1 MNPRDL
7 HGRVIALVLGRR
19 HDGELI
25 LSAGIRWRI
34 YGYGGSALWLRS
46 IDGGTKSKLTLRE
59 FEDLRDCGRIE
70 VCEHD
75 PLPDLLRRHYVK
87 VRLPRSGAIV

>member
-1 MNPRDL
+1 MNPRDV
-7 HGRVIALVLGRR
+7 HGRVLALVRGRR

-25 LSAGIRWRI
+25 LSAGIRWRV

-59 FEDLRDCGRIE
+59 FEDLRDSRRIV

-75 PLPDLLRRHYVK
+75 PLPDLIAQRTHHVGSNR
-87 VRLPRSGAIV
+87 A

>member
-7 HGRVIALVLGRR
+7 HGHVLALVIGR
-19 HDGELI
+19 DIMGELL
-25 LSAGIRWRI
+25 LSAGIRWRV

-59 FEDLRDCGRIE
+59 FEDLRDSRRIV

-75 PLPDLLRRHYVK
+75 PLPNLVARRVT
-87 VRLPRSGAIV
+87 R

>member
-1 MNPRDL
+1 MLARMNPKDL
-7 HGRVIALVLGRR
+7 HGRVLALVLGRR

-25 LSAGIRWRI
+25 LSAGIRWRV

-59 FEDLRDCGRIE
+59 FEDLCDSRRIV

-75 PLPDLLRRHYVK
+75 PLPDLIERGRK
-87 VRLPRSGAIV
+87 

>member
-1 MNPRDL
+1 MNPRDV
-7 HGRVIALVLGRR
+7 HGRVLALVLGRR

-25 LSAGIRWRI
+25 LSAGIRWRV

-59 FEDLRDCGRIE
+59 FEDLRDSRRIV

-75 PLPDLLRRHYVK
+75 PLPDLIAQRTHHVGSSR
-87 VRLPRSGAIV
+87 A

>member
-7 HGRVIALVLGRR
+7 QGHVLALVIGRR
-19 HDGELI
+19 HDGELL
-25 LSAGIRWRI
+25 LSAGIRWRV

-46 IDGGTKSKLTLRE
+46 IDGGVKSKLALRE
-59 FEDLRDCGRIE
+59 FEDLRDSRRIV

-75 PLPDLLRRHYVK
+75 PLPNLIARRTH
-87 VRLPRSGAIV
+87 